1 VRFRSSSLAHA
12 EIASPIVVRNQGE
25 LILFDSIE
33 EAQLW
38 MEAIDVRN
46 NEYEIFDSTGLR
58 LDPNVLSG
66 RIETVQISIHEPR
79 SRDVDR
85 LRGILFDFVVRAGR
99 MSRERASEMRVE
111 DLLALIQER

>member
-1 VRFRSSSLAHA
+1 MSDVPLLPYSIVAP
-12 EIASPIVVRNQGE
+12 PIVVQNQGE
-25 LILFDSIE
+25 VILFDSIE
-33 EAQLW
+33 DAQLW

-58 LDPNVLSG
+58 LGPNVVSG

-85 LRGILFDFVVRAGR
+85 LRGLLFDFVVRAGQT
-99 MSRERASEMRVE
+99 SRERASKMRVD
-111 DLLALIQER
+111 DLLALIQKR